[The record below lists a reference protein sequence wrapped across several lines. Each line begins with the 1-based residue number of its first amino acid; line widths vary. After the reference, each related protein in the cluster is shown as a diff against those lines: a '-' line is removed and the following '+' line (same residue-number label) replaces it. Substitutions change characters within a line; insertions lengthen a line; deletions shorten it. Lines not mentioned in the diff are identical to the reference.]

1 MTTLFDP
8 TSTHYR
14 TRYHFPSPVPLPSS
28 IVVTSLTSSSSS
40 LPPSVAPCPP
50 KALLSTSKP
59 RRLTNRDETRLAAA
73 TDIYKTLLH
82 ASELAPSIQRPIVL
96 RNVEQ
101 HIWEL
106 FREHFG
112 QHHSFAQSK

>member
-8 TSTHYR
+8 TSTRYH
-14 TRYHFPSPVPLPSS
+14 TRYHRPSPVPLPSS
-28 IVVTSLTSSSSS
+28 IVVTSLTSSSPS
-40 LPPSVAPCPP
+40 LPPSVAPCHP

-59 RRLTNRDETRLAAA
+59 RRLNRDETRFAAA

-112 QHHSFAQSK
+112 RHHSFAQSK